1 MNAIELID
9 DLIANL
15 TDWRGTTL
23 ASIRR
28 IIHEADPNA
37 VEEWKWMGSPAWSHD
52 GLVCIANA
60 FKDKVKLTFSQG
72 ASLADP
78 DKLFNNGL
86 TGKQWRTIDICRD
99 DKINER
105 SLKVLIRDAIDYNH
119 SRVQSTSRPHAT
131 RGNPKKKP
139 ENEIS

>member
-1 MNAIELID
+1 MNVSELID

-15 TDWRGTTL
+15 TDWRGTTF

-28 IIHEADPNA
+28 IIQEADPDII
-37 VEEWKWMGSPAWSHD
+37 EEWKWMGTPVWSRD
-52 GLVCIANA
+52 GIVCLAKA
-60 FKDKVKLTFSQG
+60 FKDKVKLTFPEG

-86 TGKQWRTIDICRD
+86 EGKKWRAIDIYKD

-105 SLKVLIRDAIDYNH
+105 SLKVLINDAVGYNH
-119 SRVQSTSRPHAT
+119 SRVQSTNRPHST

-139 ENEIS
+139 ENKIL